1 MKTHLLFLVLA
12 TVASLNAQEKPA
24 ADPYIKDPSPTNLDP
39 RPVAGFRNLSICCE
53 TFSLPLSLAA
63 KLRRDRVPDAEL
75 YARLGAQNGKDGIRQ
90 ESYDLVR
97 CMSKD
102 RSQRAIAES
111 ISELIYPTE
120 YVESTMPATVGIHV
134 MPSARGE
141 STAAATN
148 LSKAVPPAE
157 GDGGLLNPITPA
169 AFDTRNVGRTFEV
182 EGTMSDGPLS
192 PFVNLR
198 LVPEIVS
205 YVGREVWGQGI
216 SQAAMPIF
224 ECQRLNTSITVRINQ
239 PTMLGTMS
247 RPSVSR
253 VDPDSAKRVWLT
265 FVTVKMVQP

>member
-1 MKTHLLFLVLA
+1 MKIHPLFLVLA

-53 TFSLPLSLAA
+53 TFSLPLALAA
-63 KLRRDRVPDAEL
+63 KLQRERMPDAEL
-75 YARLGAQNGKDGIRQ
+75 YARLGTQGGKEGIRQ

-97 CMSKD
+97 CMSKGGGQ
-102 RSQRAIAES
+102 RSMTES
-111 ISELIYPTE
+111 ITELIYPTE
-120 YVESTMPATVGIHV
+120 YVESTMPGTVGIHV

-148 LSKAVPPAE
+148 LSKAAPPAD
-157 GDGGLLNPITPA
+157 GYGGLLNPITPA

-182 EGTMSDGPLS
+182 ESTMSDGPLS
-192 PFVNLR
+192 PLVDLR

-205 YVGREVWGQGI
+205 YVGREVWGEGI
-216 SQAAMPIF
+216 SQAAMPVF
-224 ECQRLNTSITVRINQ
+224 ECQRMNTSITVRINQ

-247 RPSVSR
+247 RPAISR

-265 FVTVKMVQP
+265 FVTVRFARP